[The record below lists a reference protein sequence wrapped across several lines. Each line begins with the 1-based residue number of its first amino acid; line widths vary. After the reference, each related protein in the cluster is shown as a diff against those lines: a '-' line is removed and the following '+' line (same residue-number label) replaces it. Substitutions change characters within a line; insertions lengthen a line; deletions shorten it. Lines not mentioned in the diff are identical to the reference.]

1 MRLGKE
7 CYTYIELDT
16 FNFVF
21 DRTSE
26 VLQAVVW
33 AEVTSSMRHYDC
45 PSDFVRFWL
54 FLRGLVSDF
63 RSPCSLCELLNLRLV
78 RPRKLH
84 VLSVAGLDSSCDCP
98 AGSNWYCHE
107 IVFA

>member
-1 MRLGKE
+1 MRLGKDS
-7 CYTYIELDT
+7 YTYIELDALD
-16 FNFVF
+16 FVF

-26 VLQAVVW
+26 VLQTVVW
-33 AEVTSSMRHYDC
+33 AEVASSMRHYDC
-45 PSDFVRFWL
+45 PSSFVRFLL
-54 FLRGLVSDF
+54 FLCGLVRDF
-63 RSPCSLCELLNLRLV
+63 RGSCSLRELLNLCLV